1 MGNILTTL
9 LNSTGALSAYGR
21 VFQTIQNNI
30 TNANTPGY
38 AKQDQS
44 IVALPFQP
52 DGGPAGGVVAGPII
66 SARSPYLEQAVRTG
80 QQLLGSAQQR
90 SKDLGQIEPLFSL
103 GQNTGLPDALNQLF
117 ASFSQLGVNANDG
130 VLRQQVLARA
140 SSVSQSFHQ
149 VAIGINTTSNN
160 IDSSTRDTV
169 NTVNTILD
177 KIADIN
183 QQNITNAIAGH
194 DAGIDAQLYSS
205 LEDLSGSI
213 NAQVIQASDGTFNLY
228 LGTQTPLVVGTKS
241 FHLTADFAGG
251 KTTIRDSTGA
261 DITSQVSSGELAAQ
275 LQDKNVTLPG
285 YLSSLNTLAKAF
297 ADKINQG
304 LAQGVDKNGQTP
316 TTNLFTYNSATD
328 AATTIN
334 ITNLTPDQIA
344 AASATAPGG
353 GGNAIAIS
361 QLATAPLIGAATV
374 TQAFGNI
381 GAQVGNDVNSAKD
394 DVSRFQDQVTQAQ
407 SQRQLASGV
416 SYDEEAAKLLQFQQA
431 YQAVGKLVSVL
442 DTLTQSV
449 LAILQ
454 PGGA

>member
-1 MGNILTTL
+1 MGSILTTL

-44 IVALPFQP
+44 LIALPFQP
-52 DGGPAGGVVAGPII
+52 DGGPAGGVVAGPMI

-80 QQLLGSAQQR
+80 QQLLGAAQQR
-90 SKDLGQIEPLFSL
+90 STDLGQIEPLFSV
-103 GQNTGLPDALNQLF
+103 GENAGLPDALNQLF
-117 ASFSQLGVNANDG
+117 ASFSQLGVNPNDG
-130 VLRQQVLARA
+130 VLRQQVITQAD
-140 SSVSQSFHQ
+140 SVSQSFHQ
-149 VAIGINTTSNN
+149 IAAGIDTTSNN
-160 IDSSTRDTV
+160 IDSSTRDTINKV
-169 NTVNTILD
+169 NSIID
-177 KIADIN
+177 KIAGIN
-183 QQNITNAIAGH
+183 QQNVTNSIGGQ
-194 DAGIDAQLYSS
+194 DAGVDAQIYSS
-205 LEDLSGSI
+205 LEDLAGSI

-241 FHLTADFAGG
+241 FHLTADFSGG
-251 KTTIRDSTGA
+251 KTTIRDTTGA
-261 DITSQVSSGELAAQ
+261 DVTSQISSGALAAQ
-275 LQDKNVTLPG
+275 LQNKNTTLPG
-285 YLSSLNTLAKAF
+285 YLNSLNTLAKSF
-297 ADKINQG
+297 ADQINQA

-316 TTNLFTYNSATD
+316 TTNLFSYNSAAD
-328 AATTIN
+328 AASTIN
-334 ITNLTPDQIA
+334 VTNITPDQIA

-361 QLATAPLIGAATV
+361 QLATAPLVGAATA
-374 TQAFGNI
+374 TQAYGNI

-394 DVSRFQDQVTQAQ
+394 DSTRYQDQVTQAQ

-449 LAILQ
+449 LDMVQ
-454 PGGA
+454 PGV